1 VDLESLLFKLNRVNI
16 FILTK
21 LAKKMKHQFYD
32 RDFFIPTWDINYLF
46 LGTFNPNKGEKVN
59 YFYSRKTNLLW
70 PTLSKIFNDELN
82 PEKFDF
88 FEKLKFHKIACMDL
102 VSSID
107 IKDVDKK
114 YIIGKGYSDSKIIN
128 NSVKRVYNTENIISV
143 INKNPDVQLYSTWGN
158 GSNLNDWKN
167 EIKKLPLITKLV
179 SPSRAARV
187 PKGEK
192 KEHFIFDN
200 WKNNISFL

>member
-1 VDLESLLFKLNRVNI
+1 MV
-16 FILTK
+16 
-21 LAKKMKHQFYD
+21 HQFYNE
-32 RDFFIPTWDINYLF
+32 DFFIPSWDIKYLF
-46 LGTFNPNKGEKVN
+46 LGTFNPNEGEKTN

-82 PEKFDF
+82 PKKLDF
-88 FEKLKFHKIACMDL
+88 FEKLKFHRIACMDL
-102 VSSID
+102 ISSID

-128 NSVKRVYNTENIISV
+128 NSVKRVYNTENIKSV
-143 INKNPDVQLYSTWGN
+143 INKNLDVQLYSTWGN
-158 GSNLNDWKN
+158 GSNLNDWNN
-167 EIKKLPLITKLV
+167 EINKLPPITKLV

-192 KEHFIFDN
+192 KELFVFNN
-200 WKNNISFL
+200 WKKNISFQ